1 MGHIKDDTADRMKT
15 IAVDLDDTLNNFT
28 HTLQTTPF
36 SHNTTYNI
44 APDTFAD
51 YLGLLRSGSTGTTGL
66 LSTEYSFFCYK
77 IHSECYDRA
86 TPRRGAVGFMQ
97 WLRSNQW
104 RIVILTHRDLRRS
117 NEPTRRWLRGNE
129 IPFDYLFTTANKLK
143 FCAEWKIEKLVDD
156 HLANPGPGEDRAGVK
171 VYYPIMQKHQSPE
184 SLQGEGFNDFEEL
197 KQWIQ
202 K

>member
-1 MGHIKDDTADRMKT
+1 MKT

-36 SHNTTYNI
+36 SHNITYNI
-44 APDTFAD
+44 SPETFGY

-86 TPRRGAVGFMQ
+86 TPRHGAAEFMQ

-104 RIVILTHRDLRRS
+104 RIVILTYRDLRRS
-117 NEPTRRWLRGNE
+117 NESTRRWLHANE
-129 IPFDYLFTTANKLK
+129 IAFDYLFTTANKLEY
-143 FCAEWKIEKLVDD
+143 CRAWKIGSLVDD
-156 HLANPGPGEDRAGVK
+156 HLANLAPGGDCSGVK
-171 VYYPIMQKHQSPE
+171 VYYPIMQKHRTSEP
-184 SLQGEGFNDFEEL
+184 LQGNGFNDFEEL